1 MATDGSLSP
10 AVILTHDNT
19 DFDALASELAA
30 HKLYPQATPVVPTRL
45 NRNVREFLSL
55 YADALPFVEARALGK
70 ERLAL
75 AIVVDTQSVSPVR
88 GMDAE
93 TSLLI
98 IDHHPRSAHLPENA
112 AFEGEP
118 LGATTTLLVERLRV
132 ADVPLTTV
140 EASLLL
146 LGIYEDTGS
155 LIYQSTTPR
164 DLEAAAWLLEHGA
177 SLTIVE
183 RFLRTPL
190 THEQQALYSF
200 LVNEAEF
207 MRVQERTI
215 IVASVHLEHY
225 VEELAALVHKLVDLF
240 DPDACFLLAE
250 YQEHVQ
256 VIARSTTDA
265 IDVGAIL
272 RQMRGGGHA
281 KAAAAVIPDS
291 SLDSV
296 RDQLADL
303 LRIHV
308 QPAVTV
314 AQVMSYGVHTLSPNL
329 TIAEANA
336 RMRRYG
342 HEGFPVVEGGRLVGV
357 LTRSE
362 IDRALHHNLGSAP
375 VRAYMRAGAVSVSPH
390 DSIGEVQRIMM
401 EHSLGQ
407 VPVVQ
412 DGRVLGIVTRTDLIK
427 LWSAPPRPSRQA
439 QIADLL
445 GQTLPGPLIELL
457 LAARDQANDLGYS
470 LYVVGGF
477 VRDLLLGHPTLDLDL
492 VVEGDAIALARQ
504 LAEQLGGQVRSH
516 GRFGTAKLILPED
529 RPSGQPASLDFVTAR
544 TEFYAHP
551 TALPQVERSSIKQDL
566 YRRDFTINTMAICLD
581 RARYGELLDYYGGE
595 RDLLEKL
602 VRVLHSLSFVEDPT
616 RMLRAVRFEQRLG
629 FRIEARTEELLRGA
643 LDLLDRVSGDRLRHE
658 LLHPAR
664 ACARAGLGAPAQPGH
679 PAAPQPGASGRRLG
693 GHQATGTAPLV
704 QRLEPSPRCRRNVG
718 GGGLAGRGRGA
729 CALRN
734 AGPGHP
740 DHAPRQRGP
749 RRARRPADH
758 APQRGRAPRGGARP
772 VPPAAPAQ
780 PGPERLRAGG
790 PIAPLPRGCPLCRVG
805 GGRRRPGARP
815 DSALPVPAP
824 PGAAGHRWPAP
835 ARPGAQAGPSL
846 PPHPRR
852 PARRPP
858 RRHRQLARGGRGAA
872 ARARGRDGTKELRG
886 WENWRNGWGWPCT
899 SPSSHSSCSPFSSL
913 PRTPPRAG

>member
-658 LLHPAR
+658 LLAILREPAPERAWARLHSLGILQRLSPALQADGWAATKLQALRHSCNGWSRRRAAGETLVGAAWPGVAAGHVPCEMLALAILTMRLDKEALAGLADRLIMPRNEAELLEAAR
-664 ACARAGLGAPAQPGH
+664 ALYHLLPQLSQDLSGSALAALLRPFPEGALFAVWVAADDALARDQILRYQCQLRLVRPAID
-679 PAAPQPGASGRRLG
+679 GRRLR
-693 GHQATGTAPLV
+693 AL
-704 QRLEPSPRCRRNVG
+704 
-718 GGGLAGRGRGA
+718 GLKPGPHYRHILD
-729 CALRN
+729 ALRD
-734 AGPGHP
+734 ARLDGIVSSPEEEE
-740 DHAPRQRGP
+740 ALLRELVAEMEQR
-749 RRARRPADH
+749 
-758 APQRGRAPRGGARP
+758 
-772 VPPAAPAQ
+772 
-780 PGPERLRAGG
+780 
-790 PIAPLPRGCPLCRVG
+790 
-805 GGRRRPGARP
+805 
-815 DSALPVPAP
+815 
-824 PGAAGHRWPAP
+824 
-835 ARPGAQAGPSL
+835 
-846 PPHPRR
+846 
-852 PARRPP
+852 
-858 RRHRQLARGGRGAA
+858 
-872 ARARGRDGTKELRG
+872 
-886 WENWRNGWGWPCT
+886 N
-899 SPSSHSSCSPFSSL
+899 
-913 PRTPPRAG
+913 

>member
-1 MATDGSLSP
+1 MATNGSLSP
-10 AVILTHDNT
+10 AVILTHDNA

-30 HKLYPQATPVVPTRL
+30 HKLYPQAAPVLPARL

-55 YADALPFVEARALGK
+55 YADALPFVEARTLGREK
-70 ERLAL
+70 LAL
-75 AIVVDTQSVSPVR
+75 AILVDTQTVSPVR

-93 TSLLI
+93 TSILA
-98 IDHHPRSAHLPENA
+98 IDHHPRSARLPANA

-118 LGATTTLLVERLRV
+118 LGATTTLLVERLR
-132 ADVPLTTV
+132 TTEVSLSVV

-155 LIYQSTTPR
+155 LTYQSTTPR
-164 DLEAAAWLLEHGA
+164 DLQAAAWLLEQGGNLA
-177 SLTIVE
+177 IVE

-190 THEQQALYSF
+190 TREQQALYTS

-207 MRVQERTI
+207 VHVQERTVI
-215 IVASVHLEHY
+215 IAATRLEHY

-250 YQEHVQ
+250 YQGHVQ

-272 RQMRGGGHA
+272 RQIHGGGHA
-281 KAAAAVIPDS
+281 KAAAAVVPDS
-291 SLDSV
+291 SLDGV
-296 RDQLADL
+296 REQLLDL

-342 HEGFPVVEGGRLVGV
+342 HEGFPVVEGGRLIGV

-375 VRAYMRAGAVSVSPH
+375 VRAYMRAGAVSVSPN
-390 DSIGEVQRIMM
+390 DSIAEVQRIMM
-401 EHSLGQ
+401 EHGLGQ
-407 VPVVQ
+407 VPVVAE
-412 DGRVLGIVTRTDLIK
+412 GRVLGIVTRTDLIK

-445 GQTLPGPLIELL
+445 NQTLPAPLLELL

-477 VRDLLLGHPTLDLDL
+477 VRDLLLGHPTFDLDL
-492 VVEGDAIALARQ
+492 VVEGDAIALARH
-504 LAEQLGGQVRSH
+504 LADRLGGQVRSH

-529 RPSGQPASLDFVTAR
+529 RPAGQPASLDFVTAR

-629 FRIEARTEELLRGA
+629 FKIEERTEELLRGA

-658 LLHPAR
+658 LLAILREPAPER
-664 ACARAGLGAPAQPGH
+664 AWARLHDLGILQRLSPALQADGWAAAKLQELRRSCNGWSRRRAAGETLVGAAWPAVAEGHVPVELLTLAVLTMRLTPEQLDQFARRLSMPRNEAELLQAACALYRLLPQLGQELSGSALAALLRPFPEAALFVVWVAAEDALARDQILRYQCQLRLVRPAID
-679 PAAPQPGASGRRLG
+679 GRRLRALG
-693 GHQATGTAPLV
+693 IKPGPQY
-704 QRLEPSPRCRRNVG
+704 RRI
-718 GGGLAGRGRGA
+718 LD
-729 CALRN
+729 ALR
-734 AGPGHP
+734 
-740 DHAPRQRGP
+740 D
-749 RRARRPADH
+749 ARLDGIVSSPEEEEALLQQLV
-758 APQRGRAPRGGARP
+758 AEME
-772 VPPAAPAQ
+772 Q
-780 PGPERLRAGG
+780 P
-790 PIAPLPRGCPLCRVG
+790 
-805 GGRRRPGARP
+805 
-815 DSALPVPAP
+815 
-824 PGAAGHRWPAP
+824 
-835 ARPGAQAGPSL
+835 
-846 PPHPRR
+846 
-852 PARRPP
+852 
-858 RRHRQLARGGRGAA
+858 
-872 ARARGRDGTKELRG
+872 
-886 WENWRNGWGWPCT
+886 N
-899 SPSSHSSCSPFSSL
+899 
-913 PRTPPRAG
+913 